1 MKYYIWIFSALI
13 YLSVNTNLHAEIFI
27 WTDEDG
33 VKHYTNKRPPNLPDR
48 VRKRS
53 EVKHDPV
60 KAEEFKKIEEKLEA
74 ELRIDEL
81 EAENEELKKA
91 LENVENRLKIN
102 EKALREITRQYE
114 ETLTRAEKAEY
125 DAKEAR
131 EEAASTQRILD
142 YKFGK
147 PHQNRT
153 GKKERHKKIEQLK
166 DMLNKGAITREEY
179 DKRRAELL

>member
-13 YLSVNTNLHAEIFI
+13 YLSVHTNLHAEIFI

-48 VRKRS
+48 IKKRS
-53 EVKHDPV
+53 EVKYDPV

-74 ELRIDEL
+74 ELRINEL
-81 EAENEELKKA
+81 EAENEELKKT
-91 LENVENRLKIN
+91 VESVEKRLKIN
-102 EKALREITRQYE
+102 EKALGKITRQYE
-114 ETLTRAEKAEY
+114 EALTRAERAEY

-131 EEAASTQRILD
+131 EEAASTQRISD

-147 PHQNRT
+147 THQKRT
-153 GKKERHKKIEQLK
+153 GKKERLKKIGQLK
-166 DMLNKGAITREEY
+166 DLFNKGAITREEY
-179 DKRRAELL
+179 DKRRAELH